1 MKRVSIIFAITVLLL
16 CLLPLSASAAHK
28 YGTSLTGSN
37 VNNQNYFNWSAP
49 VYSYMTTSTTGKL
62 MTISHTNN
70 GLEIAYYNSDH
81 SLYKTRNIKKE
92 LPFFGGFY
100 ETKSNYYVL
109 TGQENPTESP
119 NVEVYRVTKYDKSWK
134 RLGSAGLYNC
144 NTVIP
149 FDAGSARFTH
159 KGNVLVVRTC
169 HEMYQS
175 SDGLNHQANLTFS
188 VNTDAMSI
196 IESHDFVANID
207 WGGYVSHSFNQF
219 IHYDNDQLVAV
230 DHGDAYPRTISLV
243 KYSPSAFASNSIAVD
258 KVYALLN
265 IPGEIGAN
273 YTGVSI
279 GGFEISSSSYLVA
292 GNSALNT
299 STNGPRNI
307 FVAALSR
314 NGGTPKVTY
323 ITNYTSTDTTA
334 STPHLVKISDN
345 YCMVLWSVNDY
356 VYYTLID
363 HQGNKY
369 GSTRKM
375 KGSLSD
381 CAPVVIN
388 KKVQWYTYNE
398 NDVTF
403 YAISTSKLDS
413 TAKKTVNNGHT
424 YALKHN
430 STQHWQECTI
440 CGHIINKST
449 HSSAP
454 ENTYVGFDSKGNWV
468 RACNTC
474 DRAFKTYKV
483 STALKVTKDSEG
495 EVITPVLKTS
505 ARTLKQGVDYN
516 YYRSSYS
523 YSYDQNGSRY
533 YTRITMFFY
542 DYSRYDGF
550 YKDFTSLSVY
560 GKVDTI
566 KTQTYTGKAI
576 KPAVKVVVDGKVLK
590 NGTDYTV
597 TYKNNTKVGT
607 ATAIIK
613 GKGSYFGTIK
623 KTFKIAKSLTSAK
636 VTGIKD
642 KTYNG
647 KHLTQA
653 PKVVLNGKTLK
664 NGTDYTLSYKNN
676 LSAGSAT
683 VKIVGK
689 GKYTGTITK
698 TFQIKP
704 INISTCKVKLSTTA
718 CTYNGKVRTPSVTV
732 KNANGNTLKKGTHY
746 KVSYARGRKLVGKYK
761 VVVIMTGNYTGKK
774 TLYFNINPVK
784 TTIEKLTPGTKKIT
798 VNIAKKS
805 SQVTGYQ
812 VQYSTSKSF
821 TNAVTKT
828 ISSYNTTKYTLSG
841 LSAKKTYYVRV
852 RTYNKVDGKTYY
864 SGWSAY
870 KYTKT
875 K

>member
-37 VNNQNYFNWSAP
+37 ENDQNYFNWSAP
-49 VYSYMTTSTTGKL
+49 VYSYMTTSSTGKI
-62 MTISHTNN
+62 MTITHTSN
-70 GLEIAYYNSDH
+70 GLEIAYYNTDY
-81 SLYKTRNIKKE
+81 SLYKTQNIKSE
-92 LPFFGGFY
+92 LPIWGGFY
-100 ETKSNYYVL
+100 ETENNYYVL
-109 TGQENPTESP
+109 TGQRNPAECP
-119 NVEVYRVTKYDKSWK
+119 NVEVFRLTKYDKSWNRIK
-134 RLGSAGLYNC
+134 SVGLYDC

-159 KGNVLVVRTC
+159 KGNVLVIRTC

-188 VNTDAMSI
+188 VNTDSMSI
-196 IESHDFVANID
+196 IQSHYSVANIN

-219 IHYDNDQLVAV
+219 IRYDGNQLVAI
-230 DHGDAYPRTISLV
+230 DHGDAYPRAISLV
-243 KYSPSAFASNSIAVD
+243 KYNSSAFSTTSIGVD
-258 KVYALLN
+258 SVYSLLD
-265 IPGEIGAN
+265 IPGNIGAN

-307 FVAALSR
+307 FVASLPR
-314 NGGTPKVTY
+314 NGGSPKVTY
-323 ITNYTSTDTTA
+323 ITNYTSTDTSA
-334 STPHLVKISDN
+334 STPHLVKLSDN

-413 TAKKTVNNGHT
+413 TAKKTINNGHK
-424 YALKHN
+424 YVLKRN
-430 STQHWQECTI
+430 STHHWQACSECGKVI
-440 CGHIINKST
+440 DKVA
-449 HSSAP
+449 HSNT
-454 ENTYVGFDSKGNWV
+454 EQTTYVGFDSKGNWV
-468 RACNTC
+468 RACKHC
-474 DRAFKTYKV
+474 KYPFKSYKV
-483 STALKVTKDSEG
+483 TASLKVTQGANGME
-495 EVITPVLKTS
+495 ITPVLKTS
-505 ARTLKQGVDYN
+505 ARTLKYGVDYD
-516 YYRSSYS
+516 YYKSSYT
-523 YSYDQNGSRY
+523 YSYDSQG
-533 YTRITMFFY
+533 RIQYKRLTLAFR
-542 DYSRYDGF
+542 DYSNYNYI
-550 YKDFTSLSVY
+550 YKDFISLSDY
-560 GKVDTI
+560 GSVGTI
-566 KTQTYTGKAI
+566 KTQAYTGKAI
-576 KPAVKVVVDGKVLK
+576 KPAVKVVVDGKTLK

-607 ATAIIK
+607 ATAIIT
-613 GKGSYFGTIK
+613 GKNGYFGTIK
-623 KTFKIAKSLTSAK
+623 KTF
-636 VTGIKD
+636 
-642 KTYNG
+642 
-647 KHLTQA
+647 
-653 PKVVLNGKTLK
+653 
-664 NGTDYTLSYKNN
+664 
-676 LSAGSAT
+676 
-683 VKIVGK
+683 
-689 GKYTGTITK
+689 
-698 TFQIKP
+698 QIKKL
-704 INISTCKVKLSTTA
+704 IDVSTCKVKLSTTV

-732 KNANGNTLKKGTHY
+732 KNANGTILKKGTHY
-746 KVSYARGRKLVGKYK
+746 TVSYASGRKNVGTYK
-761 VVVIMTGNYTGKK
+761 VVVKMIGNYTGKK
-774 TLYFNINPVK
+774 ILYFKINPVK
-784 TTIEKLTPGTKKIT
+784 TTIEKLTPGTKKII

-812 VQYSTSKSF
+812 VQYSTSKAF
-821 TNAVTKT
+821 TNAATKT

-852 RTYNKVDGKTYY
+852 RTYKKVDGKTYY
-864 SGWSAY
+864 SGWSSY